1 MLFFSM
7 KAAFFK
13 MASCISL
20 EIFESIKLV
29 VQLLLLVQIRSWT
42 IILSASDLISL
53 DKKRTVIFKS
63 LLLSPPPLNQSVIII
78 PPE

>member
-1 MLFFSM
+1 MVAFFSI
-7 KAAFFK
+7 AN
-13 MASCISL
+13 CISL
-20 EIFESIKLV
+20 EILESIKFV
-29 VQLLLLVQIRSWT
+29 TQLLLLQILSWT

-63 LLLSPPPLNQSVIII
+63 LLLSFPPLNQSVIII